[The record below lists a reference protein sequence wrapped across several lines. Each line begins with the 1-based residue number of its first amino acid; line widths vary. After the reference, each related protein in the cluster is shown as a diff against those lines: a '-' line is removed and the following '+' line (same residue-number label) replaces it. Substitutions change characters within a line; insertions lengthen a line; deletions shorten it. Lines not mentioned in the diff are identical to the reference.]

1 MEETVAVGVKQESS
15 TEKKDWNEKSTQQQ
29 TLFNRSICHARVKTL
44 SQQHPQPPA
53 LPSGHTLSGT
63 HTHTHTRARTQTHAH
78 NRTNSYGCAHSL
90 KLSHP
95 QTRTPKPMQAHTQ
108 TLTHS
113 RTHILTHTHT
123 QTDVTHTHTQPHTH
137 IYAHARM
144 CGWQKNISG
153 EGWQKCKCSCTCSPW
168 VCPWDLKQPC
178 AKFLLNPKL
187 SFRDA
192 SLKFKMNQMLFIPRS
207 SYSIKQQYLPVQV
220 HRRECPPAVI
230 NQTP

>member
-63 HTHTHTRARTQTHAH
+63 HTHTHTRARTHTHAH

-95 QTRTPKPMQAHTQ
+95 HN
-108 TLTHS
+108 
-113 RTHILTHTHT
+113 
-123 QTDVTHTHTQPHTH
+123 HTH
-137 IYAHARM
+137 IYMHTQGCVVDKKIYQVKGGRSVNAAAHAVR
-144 CGWQKNISG
+144 GFVRG
-153 EGWQKCKCSCTCSPW
+153 T
-168 VCPWDLKQPC
+168 
-178 AKFLLNPKL
+178 
-187 SFRDA
+187 
-192 SLKFKMNQMLFIPRS
+192 
-207 SYSIKQQYLPVQV
+207 
-220 HRRECPPAVI
+220 
-230 NQTP
+230 